1 MVFEVNG
8 VKSIGATS
16 AASGVFGQQGET
28 KIGNIPIGQNGNAY
42 KQKGALQTFETA
54 VKAGDVKYV
63 EPKLLD
69 KLMGK
74 ENGYKINIADA
85 NTTLGDIRT
94 KYNLSEEAMFNGG
107 NVIDGYGGANIDGYK
122 VPIGPDGK
130 PYITVNAKD
139 MSTATGISEENLKAM
154 V

>member
-8 VKSIGATS
+8 VKQIGATT
-16 AASGVFGQQGET
+16 ASGNVFGQQAEA
-28 KIGNIPIGQNGNAY
+28 KIGNIPIGQNGAAY
-42 KQKGALQTFETA
+42 KQKGAMKTFENA
-54 VKAGDVKYV
+54 VNAGEVKYV

-74 ENGYKINIADA
+74 ENCYVINIADK
-85 NTTLGDIRT
+85 NTTLGDIRA
-94 KYNLSEEAMFNGG
+94 KYNLPEEAMFNGG
-107 NVIDGYGGANIDGYK
+107 NVRDGYGGANIDGYK

-130 PYITVNAKD
+130 PFITINAKD